1 MGKVEHM
8 HVYMY
13 VFTHEEINM
22 GWHCCRL
29 ICPLHNLGR
38 RQFIE
43 YGAHRFWQTCQEESP
58 RDPAVS
64 ISTVLGS
71 QVSTNV
77 SSFFI

>member
-1 MGKVEHM
+1 MGMVEHM

-13 VFTHEEINM
+13 AFTHEEINM
-22 GWHCCRL
+22 GWHCCL
-29 ICPLHNLGR
+29 LTCPLHDLGR
-38 RQFIE
+38 RQLIE
-43 YGAHRFWQTCQEESP
+43 CGVHPFRQTCQEESP